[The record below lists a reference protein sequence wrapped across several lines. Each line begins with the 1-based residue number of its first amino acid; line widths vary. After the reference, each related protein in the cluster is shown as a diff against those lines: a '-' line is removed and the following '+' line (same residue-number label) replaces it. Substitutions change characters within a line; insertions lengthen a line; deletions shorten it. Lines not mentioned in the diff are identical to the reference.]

1 MNEFL
6 YSPLIISAYG
16 TNKYKVN
23 QQTGRY
29 PDLEAKVC

>member
-6 YSPLIISAYG
+6 YSPLIISASG

-29 PDLEAKVC
+29 PGIEPKVC